1 MSYFSSGNVFL
12 WSISMHIFIKDCQG
26 QIDVLLEYRRFVPH
40 LLAIKF
46 KISYYVNH
54 KCIYQTF
61 VLIHIMTLEIL
72 HDYLDLN
79 YVFYASLIF
88 VSLTDEFHHFMLSV
102 RHKIF
107 PKVVFYYGI

>member
-1 MSYFSSGNVFL
+1 
-12 WSISMHIFIKDCQG
+12 MHIFIKDCQG
-26 QIDVLLEYRRFVPH
+26 QIDVLLEYHRFVPH
-40 LLAIKF
+40 MLAMKF

-54 KCIYQTF
+54 KCIYQRF

-79 YVFYASLIF
+79 YVFYASLIS
-88 VSLTDEFHHFMLSV
+88 VSLTDEFHHFMLSA
-102 RHKIF
+102 RHNIF